1 VHARRLARSHLA
13 ERTSPAKLLE
23 VVRDTCGV
31 HAQVMAAAELS
42 IAARV
47 DGLARADVQAELWE
61 RRRLVKNWTLR
72 GTIHLHPADEMPLWM
87 AARRVEPYWR
97 EPKFLETFGLT
108 NAQADG
114 IREAIGDALQ
124 GRALTREELGDE
136 VTRRVGRWAR
146 KKTKVIQFGEPAET
160 WPQLIG
166 AAAQTGLLCH
176 GPMRGR
182 NVTFVRTDEW
192 LGGWEEVDPRAALA
206 EVFRRYLSA
215 YGPATPEEFA
225 HWFNGKPA
233 LARELADAQ
242 ASKLEEVDVEGR
254 QAWQLRRER
263 SPRPAPSVVRLV
275 PHYDVYVI
283 GCAPPGEQRERL
295 KAKPVFDRGAG
306 PFPALLVDGVIAGTW
321 KREQRGKGVHV
332 RVELFRRLTAAQRK
346 ELGAETERLGEFL
359 GAEASLS
366 FG

>member
-1 VHARRLARSHLA
+1 VHARRLARSRLA
-13 ERTSPAKLLE
+13 ERAPPDGLLQ

-47 DGLARADVQAELWE
+47 DRVVRADVQAELWE

-72 GTIHLHPADEMPLWM
+72 GTIHLHPADELPLWM

-97 EPKFLETFGLT
+97 EPKFLQTFGLT
-108 NAQADG
+108 AEKAEA
-114 IREAIGDALQ
+114 IREAIGDALRGQ
-124 GRALTREELGDE
+124 VLTREELGKE

-146 KKTKVIQFGEPAET
+146 RKTNVIQFGERAET

-182 NVTFVRTDEW
+182 NVTFVRADEW
-192 LGGWEEVDPRAALA
+192 LCGWEELDPRAALA
-206 EVFRRYLSA
+206 EVFRRYLST

-225 HWFNGKPA
+225 HWFNGKPG
-233 LARELADAQ
+233 LAHELADAQ

-254 QAWQLRRER
+254 QAWQLRREK
-263 SPRPAPSVVRLV
+263 SPRATPSVVRLL

-306 PFPALLVDGVIAGTW
+306 PFPALLIDGVVAGTW
-321 KREQRGKGVHV
+321 KREQRGKRVHV
-332 RVELFRRLTAAQRK
+332 RVEPFRRLTAAQRK
-346 ELGAETERLGEFL
+346 ELAAETERLGGFL

-366 FG
+366 LG